1 MNIEQARE
9 FLALS
14 RCLNFT
20 EAAEQLNITQPALS
34 KHIIALEKEFNCRL
48 LDRNRRGVNLT
59 GPGKLMFQSAT
70 VMVEEYDKVK
80 AAIGEL
86 KAQVTVRLVGDL
98 QDEDDS
104 ALASLTAVVARQN
117 NLATIV
123 LAPACDD
130 PLKKVLDGEADIMI
144 SYTDPKYLNEQGLAH
159 VPFVTRSLVAVV
171 NADHPLA
178 TRESLHWEDLRG
190 QTLLKFV
197 SDKTNPAWLQFER
210 LSESCGFQPKSRAVP
225 ASNNFEFFSTPL
237 KNDVLIWKSTER
249 NLGLLLDT
257 GRRIGV
263 PVVSEEACLT
273 SHAIFKQENREQ
285 LEPFVQAVKEARE
298 LLNARKPHRQG

>member
-59 GPGKLMFQSAT
+59 GPGKLLFQSAT

-104 ALASLTAVVARQN
+104 ALADRKSVV
-117 NLATIV
+117 
-123 LAPACDD
+123 
-130 PLKKVLDGEADIMI
+130 
-144 SYTDPKYLNEQGLAH
+144 
-159 VPFVTRSLVAVV
+159 
-171 NADHPLA
+171 
-178 TRESLHWEDLRG
+178 
-190 QTLLKFV
+190 
-197 SDKTNPAWLQFER
+197 
-210 LSESCGFQPKSRAVP
+210 
-225 ASNNFEFFSTPL
+225 
-237 KNDVLIWKSTER
+237 
-249 NLGLLLDT
+249 
-257 GRRIGV
+257 
-263 PVVSEEACLT
+263 
-273 SHAIFKQENREQ
+273 
-285 LEPFVQAVKEARE
+285 
-298 LLNARKPHRQG
+298 

>member
-1 MNIEQARE
+1 MNVESARE

-59 GPGKLMFQSAT
+59 EAGKLLFQSAT
-70 VMVEEYDKVK
+70 VMVEEYDKAK
-80 AAIGEL
+80 NAIAEL
-86 KAQVTVRLVGDL
+86 KERVTVRLVGDL

-104 ALASLTAVVARQN
+104 ALASLTAVVARQH
-117 NLATIV
+117 NLANIV
-123 LAPACDD
+123 LEPSDGD
-130 PLKKVLDGEADIMI
+130 PLEKILADEADIMI
-144 SYTDPKYLNEQGLAH
+144 SYADPEYLNQEELAYL
-159 VPFVTRSLVAVV
+159 PFVTRSLVAVV

-178 TRESLHWEDLRG
+178 LKESVSWKDLRD

-197 SDKTNPAWLQFER
+197 SGKTNPAWLQFER

-225 ASNNFEFFSTPL
+225 ASSNFEFFSTPL

-263 PVVSEEACLT
+263 PVVGEGACLT
-273 SHAIFKQENREQ
+273 SYAIFKRENQEK
-285 LEPFVQAVKEARE
+285 LEPFMQAVQEARGF
-298 LLNARKPHRQG
+298 LNARKPHRQG